1 MKNITKVGLSALAG
15 ALAVTSANA
24 GDMSLSGSMEA
35 SYTTGSGYSDVGNP
49 LGMDRELTFSGSTEL
64 DNGITVSVMQ
74 DTTDNLGYGDSK
86 ITFGGV
92 AGMFD
97 IYVGA
102 DGSPVDDSTLSVNSG
117 NYLEKHLKKV
127 V

>member
-49 LGMDRELTFSGSTEL
+49 LSMDKELSVTASGEL
-64 DNGITVSVMQ
+64 DDVLLFHTNKQSLTQWRTMIL
-74 DTTDNLGYGDSK
+74 NL
-86 ITFGGV
+86 
-92 AGMFD
+92 
-97 IYVGA
+97 
-102 DGSPVDDSTLSVNSG
+102 NS
-117 NYLEKHLKKV
+117 EHLWET
-127 V
+127 